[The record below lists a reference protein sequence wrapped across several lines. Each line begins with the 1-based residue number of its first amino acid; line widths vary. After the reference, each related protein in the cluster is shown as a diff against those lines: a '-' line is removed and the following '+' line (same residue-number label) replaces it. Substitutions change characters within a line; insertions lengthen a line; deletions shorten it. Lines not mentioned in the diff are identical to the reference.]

1 MLYQYQEVLVL
12 VGGLLHHRDMA
23 VRPLPKY
30 EVARCT
36 EVLQRVGP
44 ALRGDATSN
53 FTLTAALPV
62 LLYSSTGITA
72 VLNLVHVL
80 VHVDTQYTD

>member
-1 MLYQYQEVLVL
+1 MVR
-12 VGGLLHHRDMA
+12 GLLQRRDMA

-53 FTLTAALPV
+53 FTLTAALDLPV

>member
-1 MLYQYQEVLVL
+1 VVR
-12 VGGLLHHRDMA
+12 GLLQRRDMA

-36 EVLQRVGP
+36 STEVPVLQRVGP